1 MNYIAL
7 LGSLRGTENLADRA
21 AIRERLR
28 GVCTQLNEWRQPLG
42 LAAAFTLTRGDRF
55 QALFSQARGLWHCVF
70 AIESALKPERLRV
83 GIGVGAVEGDIDPA
97 AAIGLDGPA
106 LERAREALEGLQC
119 DGGSYRA
126 LGLGPAQELARHAL
140 DLMSAARDGWRPNR
154 VDVFHFMLNGKSPAH
169 MARVLGIS
177 EQAVYKNI
185 RQGRLETLQGLCRG
199 VGRLLDDAV
208 RG

>member
-1 MNYIAL
+1 MAVIAL
-7 LGSLRGTENLADRA
+7 IGSLREAQDLPERA
-21 AIRERLR
+21 ATRERLR
-28 GVCTQLNEWRQPLG
+28 ATCSQLNEWRQPLG
-42 LAAAFTLTRGDRF
+42 LAASFTLTRGDRF
-55 QALFSQARGLWHCVF
+55 QALFGQARGLWHCLF
-70 AIESALKPERLRV
+70 AIESALKPARLRF
-83 GIGVGAVEGDIDPA
+83 GVGVGEVEGDIDPA

-106 LERAREALEGLQC
+106 LDLAREALEGLER
-119 DGGSYRA
+119 DGGSYRV

-140 DLMSAARDGWRPNR
+140 DLMSATRDSWRPNR
-154 VDVFHFMLNGKSPAH
+154 VDIFHFLLNGKSPAH
-169 MARVLGIS
+169 MARALGIS